1 MTGKEADLVTLGDS
15 SRPVIVAPEIDPD
28 PEFGDVIE
36 EVARSLPSRQGGN
49 GKDQGAS
56 SKHEIDAGEQ
66 DLPAVT
72 KKAWA
77 AIEAANIPARIFRFG
92 GDPVRIEAD
101 EDGSLFL
108 RPLDVDRLRGEVA
121 RAANWTR
128 RVMIRGFAE
137 KKAAM
142 PPIPVIR
149 DMLAQPELPLP
160 VLSAVIG
167 VPAFGPDGTLHDT
180 PGYNAGTRL
189 FYAPPIGF
197 RVPRVSEIP
206 KRVELELALTVIE
219 ELIGE
224 FPFTGPSE
232 HAHAIGLFLLPFAR
246 NLIAGPTPLHLIEKP
261 TPGTGASLL
270 VDAIFYPVLGRSV
283 SSMAEGRDE
292 DEWRKRLTALLRS
305 GALVALF
312 DNLRGKLDSAAVS
325 SAITAVI
332 WEDRKLGSSDTL
344 RLPVRCAWV
353 ATGNNPA
360 LSSEISRRVVRI
372 RLDAKVDRPWQRPTS
387 EFRHPDLRA
396 WAAENRHDLVWAA
409 LTLIHGWL
417 AAGQPAPEELPALGM
432 FEAWSRVIG
441 GILFH
446 AGVEGFLTN
455 LDEFYDSSDS
465 EGSDVRAFLSAWWQK
480 YLDAP
485 IGVGSLYEIA
495 SSADSLLPLGDK
507 GDRSQ
512 RIRLGKLLGQLRD
525 RRYQLKEELTV
536 CIEAA
541 GVVHKSGQWRLRKV

>member
-1 MTGKEADLVTLGDS
+1 VTAT
-15 SRPVIVAPEIDPD
+15 IAPGVPINEPD
-28 PEFGDVIE
+28 EEFDEEFAEVIE
-36 EVARSLPSRQGGN
+36 EVAQRLPDPTKGN
-49 GKDQGAS
+49 GGGSGKV
-56 SKHEIDAGEQ
+56 EIDAGDQ

-77 AIEAANIPARIFRFG
+77 AVVEGNHPERLFRFG

-101 EDGSLFL
+101 DEGSLFL
-108 RPLDVDRLRGEVA
+108 RPLDADRLRGEVA
-121 RAANWTR
+121 RAATWVR
-128 RVMIRGFAE
+128 HVKE
-137 KKAAM
+137 KFGSYKKPAH
-142 PPIPVIR
+142 PPMPVIR

-160 VLSAVIG
+160 VLSAVIS
-167 VPAFGPDGTLHDT
+167 VPAFGPDGSLHDT

-189 FYAPPIGF
+189 FYAPPVDF
-197 RVPRVSEIP
+197 RVPRVSEAP
-206 KRVELELALTVIE
+206 NRAELEFALTVVE
-219 ELIGE
+219 DLIGD

-232 HAHAIGLFLLPFAR
+232 HAHAIGLFLLPFVR
-246 NLIAGPTPLHLIEKP
+246 NLIAGPTPLHLVEKP
-261 TPGTGASLL
+261 SPGTGASLL
-270 VDAIFYPVLGRSV
+270 VDAIFFPVLGRSV

-312 DNLRGKLDSAAVS
+312 DNLRGKLDSASVS
-325 SAITAVI
+325 AAITAVT

-344 RLPVRCAWV
+344 RLPVRCVWT
-353 ATGNNPA
+353 ATGNNPS

-409 LTLIHGWL
+409 LTLVRAWL
-417 AAGQPAPEELPALGM
+417 AAGQPAPPELPTLGM

-446 AGVEGFLTN
+446 AGIEGFLTN

-465 EGSDVRAFLSAWWQK
+465 EGTDVRAFLSVWWERH
-480 YLDAP
+480 LEDP
-485 IGVGSLYEIA
+485 VGVGSLFEIA

-525 RRYQLKEELTV
+525 RRYQLREGLTV
-536 CIEAA
+536 CIVSA
-541 GVVHKSGQWRLRKV
+541 GVVHKSGQWRLRRV